1 MINTTVE
8 LITTPYHV
16 NNRPD
21 SIALLRSS
29 ATAISTFSIDCLPL
43 TGPITITVAKSD
55 ATNIDT
61 ASYAILKYDGDV
73 NTYVAFVRSRV
84 PVSPDAYSI
93 TLQCDGLLTCITKGI
108 TKLEGVTERV
118 HVAKSSDALGAYVE
132 EDPYLGCAQPLEIES
147 EMLYTG
153 SDYDGTDTVTVVAST
168 FDVNKLGDATYTEAL
183 EFMKTGSTESVPVPD
198 IPALRNADN
207 IAKKQ
212 YVKIPISD
220 GSTTTYKNVLSPAID
235 YFYGDDPSNNLV
247 VKGMSVAHS
256 LGASDGIVAQ
266 YMVPKGFLGYGSTIN
281 VVNGRLSD
289 SNTGDYKLVGNH
301 NKDLSSLSF
310 VHTNNIQNNR
320 LFVGDMNKYGL
331 TAVASGENA
340 EFRPEDIMKT
350 ASDTI
355 TSAPYVELYTDP
367 RENGM
372 PSYKFEYVNKSH
384 DMFRGL
390 VKGLQWQNVPLVNS
404 YKEGYGI
411 EKFKFM
417 NDGILQ
423 EHALND
429 RQSKALVGLGTG
441 MLSGGAETSMGSE
454 KMQGMGS
461 LSIINSVGQ
470 YAQKTANNLID
481 LNYAEMARQVESNE
495 LVVSNKLVAPNMKFN
510 FHPSIRDA
518 IGNGVCVYR
527 YKPSSA
533 DMTRLDKILNM
544 YGYRVTKMLELS
556 DFSNRSRYNY
566 IKASGV
572 HITCQLPSYIVEQAE
587 ADLRAGVRLWHVAYD
602 GNYATV
608 NS

>member
-29 ATAISTFSIDCLPL
+29 ATAISRFSIDCLPL
-43 TGPITITVAKSD
+43 TGPITIIVSKSD

-73 NTYVAFVRSRV
+73 NTYLAFVRSRV
-84 PVSPDAYSI
+84 PVSPDAYSL

-118 HVAKSSDALGAYVE
+118 HVPKSSDTLGAYVE
-132 EDPYLGCAQPLEIES
+132 DDPYLGCAQPLEIES
-147 EMLYTG
+147 EMKYTG
-153 SDYDGTDTVTVVAST
+153 ANYDGTDSVTIVAAT
-168 FDVNKLGDATYTEAL
+168 FDIFELSSSTEAL
-183 EFMKTGSTESVPVPD
+183 EFMNTGSAETVSVPD
-198 IPALRNADN
+198 IPALRHTGNDT
-207 IAKKQ
+207 KKQ
-212 YVKIPISD
+212 LVTIPISD
-220 GSTTTYKNVLSPAID
+220 GSTTINKSVVSPAID
-235 YFYGDDPSNNLV
+235 YFDGENDPNNNGV
-247 VKGMSVAHS
+247 CKGMSVAHS

-266 YMVPKGFLGYGSTIN
+266 YTVPKGFLGYGSTIYKN
-281 VVNGRLSD
+281 SGRLSD
-289 SNTGDYKLVGNH
+289 TQSGDYKLVGKH
-301 NKDLSSLSF
+301 DESLSTLPF
-310 VHTNNIQNNR
+310 VHTSNIQNNR

-372 PSYKFEYVNKSH
+372 PSYKFKYINKSH

-390 VKGLQWQNVPLVNS
+390 IKGLQWQNVPLVNS
-404 YKEGYGI
+404 LKEGYGI

-423 EHALND
+423 EQALND

-441 MLSGGAETSMGSE
+441 MLGGAGEVSMGSE
-454 KMQGMGS
+454 RMQGMGG
-461 LSIINSVGQ
+461 LSILNSVGQ
-470 YAQKTANNLID
+470 YVQKTANNLID
-481 LNYAEMARQVESNE
+481 LNYAEMARQVEANE

-533 DMTRLDKILNM
+533 DMARLDKILNM